1 MYDIIMKSRSL
12 IKKNQVESLEK
23 FSGVI
28 DVVASFWVSAVGDVV
43 VEVTC
48 SFGWTSESS

>member
-1 MYDIIMKSRSL
+1 MYDVITKSRRFFL
-12 IKKNQVESLEK
+12 RNQVESLEEIV
-23 FSGVI
+23 GVL
-28 DVVASFWVSAVGDVV
+28 DVVGSFCGFALDDVV

>member
-1 MYDIIMKSRSL
+1 MMSSQRVGVFL
-12 IKKNQVESLEK
+12 RNQVESLEEIV
-23 FSGVI
+23 GVL
-28 DVVASFWVSAVGDVV
+28 DVVGSFWGVALDDVV